1 MTIRQVSPF
10 PFAQERPA
18 VHERRGFTLIEL
30 LVVIAIIAILA
41 AMLLP
46 ALSKAKQKAQ
56 GAYCLSN
63 GKQVAIGWHMY
74 ADDYNDMLPPN
85 DFLTGGGTYVVWL
98 GPPKQYDWVGG
109 SMDPVA
115 GNVDAT
121 NTTYDLVTS
130 AGLGKYV
137 ANPGV
142 YHCPADH
149 SILMGYGQR
158 SRSISMNSA
167 IGTVYNHPSPPN
179 LAIGSAVGSEWLSG
193 TYMGGEPN
201 TSMWQT
207 YGKAS
212 QFIRPGP
219 AMTWLTVDEHPNSI
233 NDAVFCVSMT
243 TTKYFLPDVPANYHN
258 GACGFSFVDGH
269 AEIHKWHGAVFAIPA
284 AFNLAPGGAI
294 KINNQT
300 IDPAKDPQSVVDL
313 SWMQARTSAAK

>member
-1 MTIRQVSPF
+1 MTLIVWRPGFSGAKQRSARRVPI
-10 PFAQERPA
+10 QES
-18 VHERRGFTLIEL
+18 RGFTLIEL

-63 GKQVAIGWHMY
+63 GKQVALGWHMY
-74 ADDYNDMLPPN
+74 GDDYNDLLPPN
-85 DFLTGGGTYVVWL
+85 DFLTGGGSYVAWL
-98 GPPKQYDWVGG
+98 GPPKQYNWIGG
-109 SMDPVA
+109 SMDPVN
-115 GNVDAT
+115 GNTDST

-137 ANPGV
+137 ANANV

-149 SILMGYGQR
+149 SVLTGYGQR

-167 IGTVYNHPSPPN
+167 IGSVYNHPSPPG
-179 LAIGSAVGSEWLSG
+179 LPIGSAVGSEWLSG
-193 TYMGGEPN
+193 SYAGGVPN
-201 TSMWQT
+201 TSAWLT

-212 QFIRPGP
+212 AFTRPGP

-233 NDAVFCVSMT
+233 NDGVFCVAMVNN
-243 TTKYFLPDVPANYHN
+243 FLPDLPANYHN

-269 AEIHKWHGAVFAIPA
+269 AEIHKWHGPVFAIAPV
-284 AFNLAPGGAI
+284 FNLVPGSTP
-294 KINNQT
+294 KVNNQS
-300 IDPAKDPQSVVDL
+300 AKDPVSQSDL
-313 SWMQARTSAAK
+313 AWMQQRTSAAK